1 MFGTRSTAGDPEH
14 AYQGNRVLIESDADR
29 KPRKADIAYEEL
41 RRKIVTLELEP
52 GSVIDERQLI
62 ERLAIGRT
70 PVREAIQRLIH
81 EGMIIHNPRRGS
93 WVSPLSLTELHA
105 MIEARRMLE
114 LECARQA
121 ATRITPDQVSEL
133 RNEVDRSGPAIKAD
147 DISTLISIDQRFH
160 VGIAWATGNRYLV
173 KMTEQLHNELT
184 RYWYV
189 SAMRVGHLHIV
200 RRHHHAILDALETG
214 DPTFAAHTM
223 DEHITLFRERLS
235 TLISGSP
242 LESNELSATFGGR

>member
-1 MFGTRSTAGDPEH
+1 MTPNARTR
-14 AYQGNRVLIESDADR
+14 GNIVLSDSDTGG
-29 KPRKADIAYEEL
+29 KPRKTDIAYEEL
-41 RRKIVTLELEP
+41 RRQIVTLELEP

-70 PVREAIQRLIH
+70 PVREAIQRLIY
-81 EGMIIHNPRRGS
+81 EGMIVHTPRRGS

-114 LECARQA
+114 LECARLA
-121 ATRITPDQVSEL
+121 ATRITPVQLAEL
-133 RNEVDRSGPAIKAD
+133 RHEVERSGPAICAER
-147 DISTLISIDQRFH
+147 IGTLISIDQQFH
-160 VGIAWATGNRYLV
+160 VGIARATGNRFLV

-200 RRHHHAILDALETG
+200 QRHHHAILDALETG
-214 DPTFAAHTM
+214 DPTFAAHKM
-223 DEHITLFRERLS
+223 DEHVTLFRERLS

-242 LESNELSATFGGR
+242 LETNELSATFGVVS